1 MNAMKFPLLIGGE
14 FVEGARSAVLRDK
27 YRGEPYGEIALASR
41 EQVAAAV
48 AGARAGFEVHRLL
61 ASERAAIL
69 AKAADIVLSRKA
81 QLEKLM
87 TAEAGFTTPDG
98 DNEVRRCVETL
109 RLSAEEAKR
118 LEGELVPMAAAPGLK
133 DRMGFTIRVP
143 RGVVCAITPFNSPLN
158 TVAHKLA
165 PALAGG
171 NAVVLKP
178 SAFTPA
184 TAVELG
190 RALLDAG
197 LPPKLLAIVH
207 GSGEEVGRQLTED
220 PAIAYYTFTGSTR
233 VGLEIQKGAL
243 LRGTQLELGSIAST
257 IVCHDADTRKAIPK
271 IVNAGFRKA
280 GQVCTS
286 VQKLFVDRRIA
297 PAFTDAFVAAVKALP
312 FGDPADPRTVVGPMI
327 SRGHAERALAW
338 VKEAERAGAEILAG
352 GTLEG
357 SVMAPTVLR
366 RVTPAM
372 RVVCEEIFAPVV
384 SVIEFDE
391 VAEAFAGANDQPF
404 GLAVGVFTSNLHTAF
419 AAARA
424 LDFGGIHINEASS
437 ARVDAMPFGGV
448 KASGHGFEAPARAIR
463 EMTEERVVTIAY

>member
-1 MNAMKFPLLIGGE
+1 MERYRLLIGGQW
-14 FVEGARSAVLRDK
+14 VEGARSQVLREKFRD
-27 YRGEPYGEIALASR
+27 EPYAEVGVASAA
-41 EQVAAAV
+41 QVDDAV
-48 AGARAGFEVHRLL
+48 AGALAGFRAHRLL

-69 AKAADIVLSRKA
+69 TKAADIVLSRKA
-81 QLEKLM
+81 MLERLM
-87 TAEAGFTTPDG
+87 TAEAGFTAADG

-118 LEGELVPMAAAPGLK
+118 LEGELVPMSAAPGLK

-178 SAFTPA
+178 SGITPA
-184 TAVELG
+184 TAVELC

-197 LPPKLLAIVH
+197 LPAGLLALVN
-207 GSGEEVGRQLTED
+207 GTGEEVGQRLLDD
-220 PAIAYYTFTGSTR
+220 PRIAYYTFTGSTP
-233 VGLEIQKGAL
+233 VGMAIQRAAG

-257 IVCHDADTRKAIPK
+257 IVCHDADPARAVPK
-271 IVNAGFRKA
+271 IVGAGFRKA

-286 VQKLFVDRRIA
+286 VQKLFVDARIA
-297 PAFTDAFVAAVKALP
+297 PSFTQALVAATRKVP
-312 FGDPADPRTVVGPMI
+312 YGDPAAEGTVVGPMI
-327 SRGHAERALAW
+327 SRAHAQRAFGW
-338 VKEAERAGAEILAG
+338 IQEARAQGAEVLAG

-357 SVMAPTVLR
+357 SVMAPTILR
-366 RVTPAM
+366 GVKPTM
-372 RVVCEEIFAPVV
+372 RVVCEEIFAPVF
-384 SVIEFDE
+384 SIIEFDD
-391 VAEAFAGANDQPF
+391 VARAFEMANDQPY
-404 GLAVGVFTSNLHTAF
+404 GLAVGVFTSSLHTAF
-419 AAARA
+419 AAAKA

-437 ARVDAMPFGGV
+437 ARVDVMPFGGV
-448 KASGHGFEAPARAIR
+448 KHSGHGFEGPSRAIR

>member
-1 MNAMKFPLLIGGE
+1 MKYQLLIDGKW
-14 FVEGARSAVLRDK
+14 VDGARSATLRDK
-27 YRGEPYGEIALASR
+27 FAQEPYGEIALASP

-48 AGARAGFEVHRLL
+48 GGARAAFEASRLL
-61 ASERAAIL
+61 PSERATIL
-69 AKAADIVLSRKA
+69 AKAAEIVLSRKA
-81 QLEKLM
+81 MFEKLM
-87 TAEAGFTTPDG
+87 TAEAGFTIPDG
-98 DNEVRRCVETL
+98 DNEVRRCGETL
-109 RLSAEEAKR
+109 RLSGEEARR
-118 LEGELVPMAAAPGLK
+118 LTGELVPMGAAPGLK

-184 TAVELG
+184 TAVELC

-197 LPPKLLAIVH
+197 LPPGLLALVH
-207 GSGEEVGRQLTED
+207 GSGEEVGRLLLDD
-220 PAIAYYTFTGSTR
+220 PRIAYYTFTGSTR
-233 VGLEIQKGAL
+233 VGIEIQKAAG

-257 IVCHDADTRKAIPK
+257 LVCHDADTAKAIPK

-297 PAFTDAFVAAVKALP
+297 APFTEAFVAATRALRY
-312 FGDPADPRTVVGPMI
+312 GDPSDPATIVGPMI
-327 SRGHAERALAW
+327 SRAHAERALGW
-338 VKEAERAGAEILAG
+338 VKEAASQGAEILLG

-357 SVMAPTVLR
+357 SVMAPTILR
-366 RVTPAM
+366 NVDPAM
-372 RVVCEEIFAPVV
+372 RVVCQEIFAPVV
-384 SVIEFDE
+384 SIIEFDD
-391 VAEAFAGANDQPF
+391 VQEAFRQANDQPF

-419 AAARA
+419 AAAKA

-437 ARVDAMPFGGV
+437 ARVDVMPFGGV
-448 KASGHGFEAPARAIR
+448 KQSGHGFEAPARAIR

>member
-1 MNAMKFPLLIGGE
+1 MSAMKYPLLIGGE

-48 AGARAGFEVHRLL
+48 AGARAGFEAHRLL

-69 AKAADIVLSRKA
+69 ARAADIVLSRKA

-133 DRMGFTIRVP
+133 DRMGLTIRVP

-197 LPPKLLAIVH
+197 LPP
-207 GSGEEVGRQLTED
+207 
-220 PAIAYYTFTGSTR
+220 
-233 VGLEIQKGAL
+233 
-243 LRGTQLELGSIAST
+243 
-257 IVCHDADTRKAIPK
+257 
-271 IVNAGFRKA
+271 
-280 GQVCTS
+280 
-286 VQKLFVDRRIA
+286 
-297 PAFTDAFVAAVKALP
+297 
-312 FGDPADPRTVVGPMI
+312 
-327 SRGHAERALAW
+327 
-338 VKEAERAGAEILAG
+338 
-352 GTLEG
+352 
-357 SVMAPTVLR
+357 
-366 RVTPAM
+366 
-372 RVVCEEIFAPVV
+372 
-384 SVIEFDE
+384 
-391 VAEAFAGANDQPF
+391 
-404 GLAVGVFTSNLHTAF
+404 
-419 AAARA
+419 
-424 LDFGGIHINEASS
+424 
-437 ARVDAMPFGGV
+437 
-448 KASGHGFEAPARAIR
+448 
-463 EMTEERVVTIAY
+463 

>member
-1 MNAMKFPLLIGGE
+1 MKYPLLIGGAWT
-14 FVEGARSAVLRDK
+14 EGARTETLKDK

-41 EQVAAAV
+41 EQVEAAV
-48 AGARAGFEVHRLL
+48 AGARAGFEADRLL
-61 ASERAAIL
+61 PSERAAIL
-69 AKAADIVLSRKA
+69 AKAADLVLSRKA
-81 QLEKLM
+81 MFEKLM

-118 LEGELVPMAAAPGLK
+118 LEGELVPMHAAPGMK
-133 DRMGFTIRVP
+133 NRMGFTIRVP

-178 SAFTPA
+178 SKFTPA
-184 TAVELG
+184 TAVELC

-197 LPPKLLAIVH
+197 LPPALLALVH
-207 GSGEEVGRQLTED
+207 GSGEEVGRQLLAD
-220 PAIAYYTFTGSTR
+220 PRIAYYAFTGSTR
-233 VGLEIQKGAL
+233 VGLELQAAAG

-257 IVCHDADTRKAIPK
+257 IVCHDADVAKAIPK
-271 IVNAGFRKA
+271 IANAGFRKA

-297 PAFTDAFVAAVKALP
+297 APFTEAFVAAARALRY
-312 FGDPADPRTVVGPMI
+312 GDPSDPATVVGPMI
-327 SRGHAERALAW
+327 SRAHAERALSW
-338 VKEAERAGAEILAG
+338 VKEAQSAGAEVLLG

-357 SVMAPTVLR
+357 SVMAPTILR
-366 RVTPAM
+366 GVQPSM
-372 RVVCEEIFAPVV
+372 RVVCQEIFAPVL
-384 SVIEFDE
+384 SIIAFDE
-391 VAEAFAGANDQPF
+391 VQQAFDQANDQPF
-404 GLAVGVFTSNLHTAF
+404 GLAVGVFTANLHTAF

-437 ARVDAMPFGGV
+437 ARVDVMPFGGV
-448 KASGHGFEAPARAIR
+448 KQSGHGFEGPARAIR

>member
-1 MNAMKFPLLIGGE
+1 MNYPLLINGE
-14 FVEGARSAVLRDK
+14 FVAGSRTVVLRDK
-27 YRGEPYGEIALASR
+27 YRGEPYGEVAIASR

-48 AGARAGFEVHRLL
+48 AGARAGFEAHRLL
-61 ASERAAIL
+61 PSERAAIL
-69 AKAADIVLSRKA
+69 CKAADIILSRKA
-81 QLEKLM
+81 ALEKLM
-87 TAEAGFTTPDG
+87 TAEAGFTAPDG

-118 LEGELVPMAAAPGLK
+118 LDGELVPMGAAPGLK

-158 TVAHKLA
+158 TVAHKLG

-178 SAFTPA
+178 SALTPA

-190 RALLDAG
+190 RALVDAG
-197 LPPKLLAIVH
+197 LPPRLLAIVH
-207 GSGEEVGRQLTED
+207 GSGEEVGRQLID
-220 PAIAYYTFTGSTR
+220 DARIAYYTFTGSTR

-257 IVCHDADTRKAIPK
+257 IVCHDADIGRAVPK
-271 IVNAGFRKA
+271 IVNAAFRKA

-286 VQKLFVDRRIA
+286 VQKLYVDRRIA
-297 PAFTDAFVAAVKALP
+297 ATFTDALLAATRALRV
-312 FGDPADPRTVVGPMI
+312 GDPSDPKTVIGPMI
-327 SRGHAERALAW
+327 SRAHAERALAW
-338 VKEAERAGAEILAG
+338 VEEARREGAEVLSG

-366 RVTPAM
+366 SVSASM
-372 RVVCEEIFAPVV
+372 RVVCEEIFAPVL
-384 SVIEFDE
+384 SLIEFDD
-391 VAEAFAGANDQPF
+391 VAQACAGANDQPF

-437 ARVDAMPFGGV
+437 ARVDVMPFGGV
-448 KASGHGFEAPARAIR
+448 KQSGHGFEGPARAIR